1 MKRPI
6 LLATMFVLAACSTG
20 PAQAGTA
27 YFLRSIDGRNLPTA
41 NGLPTGF
48 ELVFETLAFP
58 TDWRPRT
65 GDPASGLARITTIVR
80 GPDQRTERSATD
92 HNFTV
97 TGDQIRINLCP
108 SLALCIVSTELVGTL
123 SGSNDLVLTHVLGGQ
138 KRSVYHF
145 YLPGFD

>member
-58 TDWRPRT
+58 TDWRPRPSRSISCASPMA
-65 GDPASGLARITTIVR
+65 GPAR
-80 GPDQRTERSATD
+80 RT
-92 HNFTV
+92 
-97 TGDQIRINLCP
+97 
-108 SLALCIVSTELVGTL
+108 
-123 SGSNDLVLTHVLGGQ
+123 
-138 KRSVYHF
+138 
-145 YLPGFD
+145 